1 MSSHQGG
8 NSMKIR
14 RTAAVTLTAAALAL
28 LPSAAFGYGA
38 ADYSNT
44 GTASTTTPTVG
55 QPFTITVQGPANTP
69 VIITVTTNP
78 ASIPD
83 AAITIA
89 GTKALTKTT
98 SASGAVSFSVTLS
111 QPGTYTAIITDGVS
125 GEALS
130 TQTFVVPGPA
140 AGGAGSAAGTGG
152 SSSRG
157 WLSQTGSDP
166 LPIALGAGA
175 LLAAGAGAAVYARQ
189 RRQTAGS
196 D

>member
-1 MSSHQGG
+1 
-8 NSMKIR
+8 MKIR
-14 RTAAVTLTAAALAL
+14 RTAAVTVTAAALAL

-38 ADYSNT
+38 ADYTNT

-55 QPFTITVQGPANTP
+55 TPFTITVQGPANTP

-130 TQTFVVPGPA
+130 TQVFVVPGPA
-140 AGGAGSAAGTGG
+140 AGGAGTSGPGT
-152 SSSRG
+152 G
-157 WLSQTGSDP
+157 WLSQTGANSV
-166 LPIALGAGA
+166 PIALGAGA
-175 LLAAGAGAAVYARQ
+175 LLAAGAAGVVYANK
-189 RRQTAGS
+189 RRHAA
-196 D
+196 DV

>member
-1 MSSHQGG
+1 
-8 NSMKIR
+8 MKIR
-14 RTAAVTLTAAALAL
+14 RTAAVTVTAAALAL

-38 ADYSNT
+38 ADYTNT

-55 QPFTITVQGPANTP
+55 TPFTITVQGPANTP

-98 SASGAVSFSVTLS
+98 SASGAVAFSVTLAE
-111 QPGTYTAIITDGVS
+111 PGTYTAIITDGVS

-130 TQTFVVPGPA
+130 TQVFVVPGPA
-140 AGGAGSAAGTGG
+140 AGGTGG
-152 SSSRG
+152 GTAAAATGSGSR
-157 WLSQTGSDP
+157 WLSETGADA
-166 LPIALGAGA
+166 LPVALGAGA
-175 LLAAGAGAAVYARQ
+175 LLVAGAGAAVVARQ
-189 RRQTAGS
+189 RRKVHQH
-196 D
+196 

>member
-1 MSSHQGG
+1 
-8 NSMKIR
+8 MKIR
-14 RTAAVTLTAAALAL
+14 RTAAVTVTAAALAL

-38 ADYSNT
+38 ADYTNT

-55 QPFTITVQGPANTP
+55 TPFTITVQGPANTP

-98 SASGAVSFSVTLS
+98 SASGAVAFSVTLAE
-111 QPGTYTAIITDGVS
+111 PGTYTAIITDGVS

-130 TQTFVVPGPA
+130 TQVFVVPGPA
-140 AGGAGSAAGTGG
+140 AGGTGSAPGAGG
-152 SSSRG
+152 SSGG

-166 LPIALGAGA
+166 VPIALGAGA

-189 RRQTAGS
+189 RRRAAGGV
-196 D
+196 